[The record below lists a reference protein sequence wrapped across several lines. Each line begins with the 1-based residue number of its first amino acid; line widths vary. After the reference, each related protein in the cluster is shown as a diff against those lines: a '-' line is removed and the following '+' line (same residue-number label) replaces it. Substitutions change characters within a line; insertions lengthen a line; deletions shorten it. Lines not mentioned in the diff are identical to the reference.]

1 MAIFSLNCIPVG
13 VVARPPF
20 AVSRISSSICLPI
33 LCMASNTS
41 SAGILLTMCEAR
53 TILCK
58 TIVEEVEKTF
68 DGELKVFKSRIPNTV
83 KVGES
88 IYYGEPLLEY
98 APESKACAAYQGLA
112 REVIAYEG

>member
-1 MAIFSLNCIPVG
+1 MKIAFDAYPIASPALSGVG
-13 VVARPPF
+13 IHAYNIARGIAKRGEVDCELLLYDF
-20 AVSRISSSICLPI
+20 LRRRGSEKI
-33 LCMASNTS
+33 L
-41 SAGILLTMCEAR
+41 
-53 TILCK
+53 
-58 TIVEEVEKTF
+58 
-68 DGELKVFKSRIPNTV
+68 KSRIPNTV